1 MSGWKGLLC
10 PHVPETVAFEIEE
23 VTVESGRKENELNE
37 LTPSNLLSFS
47 GNALFSQIWILPGV
61 TSSLAGHNFMVDG
74 GGYDENQLLLDGVP
88 VFHPGHFNSL
98 LPVFNGDAVKN
109 MVFIRAFSRPDWKG
123 AFRLSQK

>member
-1 MSGWKGLLC
+1 
-10 PHVPETVAFEIEE
+10 
-23 VTVESGRKENELNE
+23 
-37 LTPSNLLSFS
+37 
-47 GNALFSQIWILPGV
+47 
-61 TSSLAGHNFMVDG
+61 MVDG

-109 MVFIRAFSRPDWKG
+109 MVFHKSFSRPDWKG